1 MGFEAQ
7 VEREVKV
14 KVEVEAEAEVKV
26 ENSPYK
32 TYKNTEDKVASKMK
46 QILCSK
52 AAEPGVNR
60 FDNEQ
65 LSITCPETQNSKS
78 PIA

>member
-14 KVEVEAEAEVKV
+14 KVEVEVKV

-52 AAEPGVNR
+52 AADPGAHR

-65 LSITCPETQNSKS
+65 LSITFPETQNSKS